1 MGQIFI
7 SIHLPHDWNPPS
19 LHRTI
24 GWTPFLPLFTPC
36 IIPWHSHFTH
46 HPSFLHISHRHY
58 HFHSSIPLCIH
69 HHKEVNYIPNTQD
82 TQSTAWLYGY
92 SACSSLLDWMPL
104 WTHTH
109 THHVPLPSL
118 HEYTIPH
125 HWMPLSRQT
134 ALTYSR
140 IPFHNKRYPRLLT
153 IMHIV
158 CMQCS
163 TSFQY
168 TACTHSST
176 AFQYS
181 RYLTLQTWLRTH
193 TLLRTGHIHQH
204 SRYSLQHT
212 IPIHHCCTG
221 LARFLNTACA
231 QN

>member
-82 TQSTAWLYGY
+82 TQSTACLYGY

-109 THHVPLPSL
+109 TMFHCHLSMNTPSL
-118 HEYTIPH
+118 ITECLFQDRQ
-125 HWMPLSRQT
+125 HWPT
-134 ALTYSR
+134 PGY
-140 IPFHNKRYPRLLT
+140 
-153 IMHIV
+153 
-158 CMQCS
+158 
-163 TSFQY
+163 
-168 TACTHSST
+168 HSIIKDT
-176 AFQYS
+176 QD
-181 RYLTLQTWLRTH
+181 YL
-193 TLLRTGHIHQH
+193 
-204 SRYSLQHT
+204 
-212 IPIHHCCTG
+212 P
-221 LARFLNTACA
+221 
-231 QN
+231 

>member
-1 MGQIFI
+1 MDIQ
-7 SIHLPHDWNPPS
+7 HVLPY
-19 LHRTI
+19 
-24 GWTPFLPLFTPC
+24 WTGCLF
-36 IIPWHSHFTH
+36 
-46 HPSFLHISHRHY
+46 
-58 HFHSSIPLCIH
+58 
-69 HHKEVNYIPNTQD
+69 E
-82 TQSTAWLYGY
+82 
-92 SACSSLLDWMPL
+92 
-104 WTHTH
+104 HTH

-193 TLLRTGHIHQH
+193 TLLRTDWSYTPTQQVLIAAYHSNTPLLHRTGQVSKHSLCSELGRYQNTHKRCRGLGKCINTPCAQDWTRYKNTHSAQGWTSAKTHRECIGLNKELQH
-204 SRYSLQHT
+204 SVHRTTQVQEH
-212 IPIHHCCTG
+212 
-221 LARFLNTACA
+221 AECA
-231 QN
+231 